1 MSVAVLFTLLAVA
14 PARAQT
20 EFRAWNTHPDG
31 YPVSLAMESFAEA
44 VNRETSRRYTVKV
57 FSNGVLGN
65 QENAV
70 RMLKQGDIDL
80 AEFNLSP
87 LAEAAPSAKVLTL
100 PFLFRDSEHMFRHL
114 DGELGLKFA
123 AKLKDSGYVVLGWY
137 DGGARHFYCRNKPLR
152 KAIDLQGLRIRVQQS
167 EMAIQMV
174 KLLDATPVVLP
185 YKEVLDALKTGR
197 IDCAE
202 NNLPAYE
209 SAGHMAVA
217 KYMYLSNHLVSPEV
231 LVMSVHAWDKLSE
244 ADQKVF
250 LAAGRQS
257 AEKMRQ
263 LWKAKM
269 ELAQTA
275 ALKQGTEFAVMKDYG
290 PLVTK
295 MQPLYAKYF
304 LDAATRQDLFTILAN

>member
-1 MSVAVLFTLLAVA
+1 MLFALLAVA
-14 PARAQT
+14 PVRAQT
-20 EFRAWNTHPDG
+20 QFRAWNTHPDG

-44 VNRETSRRYTVKV
+44 VNQGTAGRYTVKV
-57 FSNGVLGN
+57 FSNGMLASD
-65 QENAV
+65 QANAV
-70 RMLKQGDIDL
+70 QMVKQGEIDL

-87 LAEAAPSAKVLTL
+87 LAEAAPGAKVLTL

-114 DGELGLKFA
+114 DGKLGLQFA
-123 AKLKDSGYVVLGWY
+123 SKLKDSGYVVLGWY
-137 DGGARHFYCRNKPLR
+137 DGGARHFYCMNKPLR
-152 KAIDLQGLRIRVQQS
+152 QATDLQGLRIRVQQS

-174 KLLDATPVVLP
+174 KLLDATPVVVP
-185 YKEVLDALKTGR
+185 YKEVLDAFKTGR

-209 SAGHMAVA
+209 SAGHMGVA
-217 KYMYLSNHLVSPEV
+217 KHMYLSNHLVSPEV

-244 ADQKVF
+244 ADRKVF

-257 AEKMRQ
+257 AEKMRE
-263 LWKAKM
+263 LWKARVD
-269 ELAQTA
+269 LARTA
-275 ALKQGTEFAVMKDYG
+275 ALKQGTEFAVSKDYG

-304 LDAATRQDLFTILAN
+304 QDAATRHDLFTILAN